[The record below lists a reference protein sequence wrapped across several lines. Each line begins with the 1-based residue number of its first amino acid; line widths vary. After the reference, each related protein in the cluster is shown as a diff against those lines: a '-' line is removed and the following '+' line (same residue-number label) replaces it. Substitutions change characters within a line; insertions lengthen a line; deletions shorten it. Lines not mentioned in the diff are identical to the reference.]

1 MEWFGDIVR
10 NVVRSCIKRAWII
23 LVISLWFFFFFFGGG
38 AKRLTGSSFPYRRL
52 KLHPGQKKCLVL
64 TTGTPGNSPV
74 IAFVCQMLTTPEE
87 I

>member
-1 MEWFGDIVR
+1 MDNPGYQPLLLFFG
-10 NVVRSCIKRAWII
+10 
-23 LVISLWFFFFFFGGG
+23 FFFFFGGG

-74 IAFVCQMLTTPEE
+74 IAFVCQTLTTPED